1 LIRTESAS
9 VARRFTAG
17 CIFALTVCLSM
28 AARAEVTVE
37 SSVDRSEISIG
48 DFIAYRVSIRCPEE
62 VRLLDDPLEADLKP
76 FEIIDASSAT
86 EETPQGERITTITYR
101 ISVYETGEHAIP
113 PYVVRYS
120 TPDGEEHEVR
130 SEEHAI
136 MVYSVISDPEAAQ
149 DIRDLKDPLVL
160 GLPFWKQVGFWLF
173 VILTLAVLCALVVW
187 LRRRRRRPEAPRL
200 VVTAPPRPAHE
211 IAYKALAAL
220 REDREGL
227 LRRGEFEPFSVRISA
242 ILREYLQNRYGLL
255 ALDRTTEEILQE
267 LAALR
272 LAVETEKGFQEFFE
286 DCDLVKFARET
297 LEQSDML
304 YLIDLAWR
312 LVDETRVPE
321 QEGEPPEGKAT
332 GQGRPSPGSRTED
345 SGN

>member
-1 LIRTESAS
+1 MARSLVAIVTVALAFGLS
-9 VARRFTAG
+9 V
-17 CIFALTVCLSM
+17 

-37 SSVDRSEISIG
+37 SSLDRREISIG
-48 DFIAYRVSIRCPEE
+48 DIIAYRVSIRCPEE
-62 VRLLDDPLEADLKP
+62 VRLLGDPLEADLKP

-86 EETPQGERITTITYR
+86 DETPQGDRITTITYR
-101 ISVYETGEHAIP
+101 ISVYETGEHKIP

-120 TPDGEEHEVR
+120 TPDGEEHEAR
-130 SEEHAI
+130 SEEHTI
-136 MVYSVISDPEAAQ
+136 IVYSVISDPETAQ

-160 GLPFWKQVGFWLF
+160 GLPFWKQLGFWLF
-173 VILTLAVLCALVVW
+173 VILTLGVLCALVLW
-187 LRRRRRRPEAPRL
+187 LRRGRRRPEAPRP

-211 IAYKALAAL
+211 IAYEALAAL

-267 LAALR
+267 LSALK
-272 LAVETEKGFQEFFE
+272 LKNDTDKEFQEFFE

-312 LVDETRVPE
+312 LVDETRAPDAG
-321 QEGEPPEGKAT
+321 GEPPAGKAT
-332 GQGRPSPGSRTED
+332 GQGRPSPGSRTGD